1 MANVYIYLWVQRY
14 KIMLTLENN
23 VGKKKISP
31 DKHLYLAGV
40 ESS

>member
-23 VGKKKISP
+23 VGEKENQPRQASVSCR
-31 DKHLYLAGV
+31 G
-40 ESS
+40 